1 MSDSIAALFQRLT
14 QGVYVVGV
22 AHGELRNAFTAAWV
36 MQVSFD
42 PLRLALSI
50 NPHHSSYRLLK
61 EGQAFSV
68 NVLKKGQLEL
78 AAHYGVGE
86 EGHPDFHVVSACSG
100 HGFKHA
106 PAVGESDEGVGP
118 QSNVGHIHL
127 WRGPLSREVRLLG
140 PAQL

>member
-1 MSDSIAALFQRLT
+1 
-14 QGVYVVGV
+14 
-22 AHGELRNAFTAAWV
+22 

-106 PAVGESDEGVGP
+106 PAVGEAVAMKA
-118 QSNVGHIHL
+118 
-127 WRGPLSREVRLLG
+127 LG
-140 PAQL
+140 LKATLDTSTFGAARFQEKLGS